1 MKLKKGKN
9 SNQLSI
15 QQKLLILSAR
25 INATNLV
32 HKILS
37 RFSFVNI
44 LRLSNYELNTRKMTA
59 NKPSSALH
67 RISRGETG
75 KTKCLSTG
83 NNLLVTGFP
92 KYMEINNI

>member
-15 QQKLLILSAR
+15 EQKLLILSAR
-25 INATNLV
+25 INANNLV
-32 HKILS
+32 HKILY
-37 RFSFVNI
+37 RFSFVYI

-59 NKPSSALH
+59 NKPSSALY

-75 KTKCLSTG
+75 KNKMFKHRKQLASDR
-83 NNLLVTGFP
+83 FS
-92 KYMEINNI
+92 